1 MNWKTQWLFQNRSRV
16 PLIVSSAILLVA
28 LIILLSV
35 HATLT
40 ADAISTDAKPVA
52 EAAAV
57 SPVLTYQG
65 RLLNPSTGA
74 PQNGT
79 HTFTFSIY
87 NVESGGAPLWI
98 EIKNIVVS
106 NGLFVTLLGDATALP
121 TTLFNGQNLWLGIK
135 VGADAEA
142 TPRQRLAPVA
152 YAMYADNADRL
163 GGQNSAFY
171 RNASNINAGTLA
183 DARIPAAIT
192 RDSEVFSLVTAADGT
207 GSGLDADLL
216 DGLDS
221 TAFAAANHNHDTRY
235 YTQSQ
240 SESRY
245 VNTTGDTMSGASAN
259 PILSVTQTG
268 TGVSGYFTSTA
279 SYGVHGET
287 ASNANGI
294 AGVRG
299 SAGLPGL
306 GITGKYGVLGQS
318 DSGKGVAGVS
328 LDGNGVYGW
337 STNTWGVR
345 GEGQYGGVYALS
357 WAAGSDAVRGTNTAS
372 TGASWGVV
380 GTSVSPD
387 GRGVAGFNSASTGVA
402 EGVYGN
408 SNSPAGR
415 GVSGYSGATSGAA
428 YGVYGQ
434 NSSTN
439 NGAGVRGDSPY
450 LGVWGDSTGPWGIY
464 GATSATTGSG
474 VAGRASGENGRSIY
488 GYTPG
493 TNGYAGYFNGRVHVN
508 GTLSKAGGTFKIDH
522 PLDPENKYLYHSFV
536 ESPDM
541 MNVYNGNAILDA
553 NGEAWVDLPAYFGAL
568 NRDYRYQLTPI
579 GGPGPNLYIAQE
591 VQGNRFQIAGG
602 APGLRVS
609 WQVTGIRQDAY
620 AVANPIVVEVEKPTE
635 ERGTYLHPEAFGQD
649 RSRSVDH
656 RIEQEL
662 MPVDTNSTV
671 PQNMDED
678 KPAFDPSSAR
688 PQISSNQ

>member
-98 EIKNIVVS
+98 EIKNIVVA
-106 NGLFVTLLGDATALP
+106 NGLFVTLLGDTTALP

-259 PILSVTQTG
+259 PILAATQTG
-268 TGVSGYFTSTA
+268 TGTAVQGNTSSTSNHVA
-279 SYGVHGET
+279 GVHG
-287 ASNANGI
+287 I
-294 AGVRG
+294 AGQANLTLSRP
-299 SAGLPGL
+299 S
-306 GITGKYGVLGQS
+306 GVLGES
-318 DSGKGVAGVS
+318 TSGLGVAGVS
-328 LDGNGVYGW
+328 VNRYGI
-337 STNTWGVR
+337 
-345 GEGQYGGVYALS
+345 YGHSINDIGIFAYSENSDALY
-357 WAAGSDAVRGTNTAS
+357 AAGNIKASKLTYITPRTHYYSISGDTFKPRHINSGTNLVSGGPTAGTYFSSSNTAS
-372 TGASWGVV
+372 DHLFAPIHLPHGATMTGMTFYYHDASSIDLSARLFSHSITGSYTTIATVSSS
-380 GTSVSPD
+380 GSAGNGSATTSLNTVI
-387 GRGVAGFNSASTGVA
+387 N
-402 EGVYGN
+402 N
-408 SNSPAGR
+408 SNSFYEVYVFPSASWSTANVNLR
-415 GVSGYSGATSGAA
+415 LIGVVITY
-428 YGVYGQ
+428 
-434 NSSTN
+434 
-439 NGAGVRGDSPY
+439 
-450 LGVWGDSTGPWGIY
+450 
-464 GATSATTGSG
+464 
-474 VAGRASGENGRSIY
+474 
-488 GYTPG
+488 
-493 TNGYAGYFNGRVHVN
+493 
-508 GTLSKAGGTFKIDH
+508 TLS
-522 PLDPENKYLYHSFV
+522 
-536 ESPDM
+536 
-541 MNVYNGNAILDA
+541 
-553 NGEAWVDLPAYFGAL
+553 EAP
-568 NRDYRYQLTPI
+568 
-579 GGPGPNLYIAQE
+579 
-591 VQGNRFQIAGG
+591 
-602 APGLRVS
+602 
-609 WQVTGIRQDAY
+609 
-620 AVANPIVVEVEKPTE
+620 
-635 ERGTYLHPEAFGQD
+635 
-649 RSRSVDH
+649 
-656 RIEQEL
+656 
-662 MPVDTNSTV
+662 
-671 PQNMDED
+671 
-678 KPAFDPSSAR
+678 
-688 PQISSNQ
+688 